1 LAGRHGKGGD
11 MVKNK
16 QDELIR
22 AYATL
27 KSLRNNIA
35 GMTDVKETYVNA
47 FHTVL
52 IRLQDIGI
60 NTSEFW
66 IPYSE
71 INPRTASIN
80 TLTGETRYTEERY
93 VDKSFILT
101 KLDAILGYFEIITS
115 EKPKR
120 IGFIKSDE

>member
-1 LAGRHGKGGD
+1 

-80 TLTGETRYTEERY
+80 TLTGVKQYTEERY

-101 KLDAILGYFEIITS
+101 KLDAILGYFEIITA

-120 IGFIKSDE
+120 IGLVKSDD

>member
-1 LAGRHGKGGD
+1 MAKNNQDVLA
-11 MVKNK
+11 
-16 QDELIR
+16 R

-35 GMTDVKETYVNA
+35 EMTGVKETYVNE

-52 IRLQDIGI
+52 IRLQDIGV
-60 NTSEFW
+60 NTPEFW

-80 TLTGETRYTEERY
+80 TLTGETRYTEEKY

-101 KLDAILGYFEIITS
+101 KLDAILGYFEIITAK
-115 EKPKR
+115 KPKR
-120 IGFIKSDE
+120 IGFSAPENE